1 MPCAPSAQSAGCPAV
16 TTNIRQGQPYE
27 WDQILGV
34 IDAAFNQAKVGKFAE
49 AIRASDRWIEQL
61 SLVAEHDGRIVG
73 HVCFS
78 RGTLQ
83 TASSSVDVLQL
94 APLAVH
100 PAMQRQGIGRAL
112 VADALHRAAER
123 TEPFVILEGDPAIYR
138 RLGFYRAADYG
149 IERPS
154 ALIPEPAF
162 QLAPLPHYRPDLR
175 GRIVYPQFF
184 YELEWVGR

>member
-1 MPCAPSAQSAGCPAV
+1 MTPHIRPAQPH
-16 TTNIRQGQPYE
+16 E

-34 IDAAFNQAKVGKFAE
+34 IAAAFNQAKVGKFAE

-61 SLVAEHDGRIVG
+61 SLVAECDGRIVG
-73 HVCFS
+73 HVCLS

-83 TASSSVDVLQL
+83 TASSSLDVLCL

-112 VADALHRAAER
+112 IAHALARAAER
-123 TEPFVILEGDPAIYR
+123 TEPFVVLEGDPSLYS
-138 RLGFYRAADYG
+138 RLGFHRAADYG

-154 ALIPEPAF
+154 TLIPEPAF
-162 QLAPLPHYRPDLR
+162 QLALLPHYCTELR
-175 GRIVYPQFF
+175 GQIVYPQFF
-184 YELEWVGR
+184 YELECVGP

>member
-1 MPCAPSAQSAGCPAV
+1 M
-16 TTNIRQGQPYE
+16 TTNIRPGQPHE

-34 IDAAFNQAKVGKFAE
+34 ITVAFNQAKVGKLAD

-61 SLVAEHDGRIVG
+61 SLVAERDGRIVG
-73 HVCFS
+73 HVCLS

-83 TASSSVDVLQL
+83 TTSCSIDVLCL

-100 PAMQRQGIGRAL
+100 PSMQHQGIGRGL
-112 VADALHRAAER
+112 VAHALARAAER
-123 TEPFVILEGDPAIYR
+123 TEPFVILEGDPTLYR
-138 RLGFYRAADYG
+138 RLGFHRAADYG

-154 ALIPEPAF
+154 TLIPEPAF
-162 QLAPLPHYRPDLR
+162 QLAPLPHYRADLR

-184 YELEWVGR
+184 Y